1 MILRKTLNFYF
12 MKVFLKSILSV
23 FLICFAIIFLV
34 DLIERIRELSDQDG
48 WTFLFGVQMALYR
61 TPTIAEQ
68 VLPFAILIGSTVAF
82 LNLTRKLELAV
93 TRASGVSVWQFI
105 RPALFLAIFIGI
117 LTSIAYNPLSVWLQE
132 QSEQMEIQQFS
143 NGQNFRKSDTASI
156 WFRQEGSDGESI
168 LSADRSRDRGL
179 TLISVTALVF
189 NEDRTFKEQ
198 VDAVSANWKDGYWQL
213 NDARVTTADSP
224 PELRAEYRLS
234 TFFTQEQARQ
244 QAESTGNLSFWRF
257 SDAIEA
263 AERAGLNTNR
273 MRLEFQTHLAR
284 PMLFAAMVII
294 AATVS
299 LKLTRL
305 GGAGHM
311 VLGGIGAGFVL
322 YVLSELVGDFGSN
335 GLLEPALAAWLPAL
349 IASVLG
355 VTVLLYQED
364 G

>member
-1 MILRKTLNFYF
+1 MIIRKTLNLYF
-12 MKVFLKSILSV
+12 TKVFLKSILGV

-34 DLIERIRELSDQDG
+34 DLIERIRDLSDEKG
-48 WTFLFGVQMALYR
+48 FFFLFGVQMALYR
-61 TPTIAEQ
+61 TPGIAEQ
-68 VLPFAILIGSTVAF
+68 VLPFAILIGSIVAF

-93 TRASGVSVWQFI
+93 TRAAGVSVWQFI
-105 RPALFLAIFIGI
+105 KPALFVAAVIGI

-132 QSEQMEIQQFS
+132 RSNQMEVQQFS
-143 NGQNFRKSDTASI
+143 SGKKFRKSETDNI
-156 WFRQEGSDGESI
+156 WFRQEGQGGESI
-168 LSADRSRDRGL
+168 LSADRSLNKGL
-179 TLISVTALVF
+179 TLIGVTALVF

-224 PELRAEYRLS
+224 PELRNEYRLS

-244 QAESTGNLSFWRF
+244 QAESTGSLSFWGF
-257 SDAIEA
+257 SAAIDA

-273 MRLEFQTHLAR
+273 MRLEFQSHLAR
-284 PMLFAAMVII
+284 PLLFAAMVII
-294 AATVS
+294 AATFS

-305 GGAGHM
+305 GGASHM
-311 VLGGIGAGFVL
+311 VLGGISAGFVL

-349 IASVLG
+349 IAFVLG

>member
-1 MILRKTLNFYF
+1 MIIRKTLNLYF
-12 MKVFLKSILSV
+12 LMVFLKAIFSV
-23 FLICFAIIFLV
+23 FLICFAIILLV
-34 DLIERIRELSDQDG
+34 DLIERIRELSDQQG
-48 WTFLFGVQMALYR
+48 FSLMVGFKMSLYR
-61 TPTIAEQ
+61 TPAIAEQ
-68 VLPFAILIGSTVAF
+68 ILPFAILIGSIIAF
-82 LNLTRKLELAV
+82 LKLTRKLELAV
-93 TRASGVSVWQFI
+93 ARAAGVSVWQFI
-105 RPALFLAIFIGI
+105 RPALLLAIMIGI
-117 LTSIAYNPLSVWLQE
+117 FTSIAYNPLSIHLQE
-132 QSEQMEIQQFS
+132 QSEQMEAQQFS
-143 NGQNFRKSDTASI
+143 VSQNFRKFRTDNI
-156 WFRQEGSDGESI
+156 WFRQDGENGESI
-168 LSADRSRDRGL
+168 LSADRSLNHGL
-179 TLISVTALVF
+179 TLIGVTALVF

-213 NDARVTTADSP
+213 NDARVATADSP
-224 PELRAEYRLS
+224 PELRAEYQLN
-234 TFFTQEQARQ
+234 TFFSQEQARQ

-257 SDAIEA
+257 SAAIDA

-284 PMLFAAMVII
+284 PVLFAAMVII

-311 VLGGIGAGFVL
+311 VLSGIGAGFML

-349 IASVLG
+349 IATVLG

>member
-1 MILRKTLNFYF
+1 MIFRKTLNLYF
-12 MKVFLKSILSV
+12 MKVFLKSIFSV
-23 FLICFAIIFLV
+23 FLVCFAIIFLV
-34 DLIERIRELSDQDG
+34 DLIERIRDLSDQEG
-48 WTFLFGVQMALYR
+48 FYFLFGVQMSLFR
-61 TPTIAEQ
+61 TPAIAEQ
-68 VLPFAILIGSTVAF
+68 VLPFAILIGSIVAF

-93 TRASGVSVWQFI
+93 TRAAGVSVWQFI
-105 RPALFLAIFIGI
+105 RPALLLAAIIG
-117 LTSIAYNPLSVWLQE
+117 LATSMAYNPLSVWLQE
-132 QSEQMEIQQFS
+132 KSEQMEINQFD
-143 NGQNFRKSDTASI
+143 NGQSFRKSGTDNI
-156 WFRQEGSDGESI
+156 WFRQEGQDGESI
-168 LSADRSRDRGL
+168 LSADRALNQGL
-179 TLISVTALVF
+179 TLVAVTALVF

-198 VDAVSANWKDGYWQL
+198 VDAVSANWQDGYWQL

-224 PELRAEYRLS
+224 PEFRSVYRLS

-257 SDAIEA
+257 SSAIQA
-263 AERAGLNTNR
+263 AQRAGLNTDR
-273 MRLEFQTHLAR
+273 MRLEFQSHLAR
-284 PMLFAAMVII
+284 PLLFAAMVII

-305 GGAGHM
+305 GGVGHM

-335 GLLEPALAAWLPAL
+335 GLLQPTLAAWLPAL
-349 IASVLG
+349 IAFVLG